1 MLKIKIDNIPYK
13 NVILSNAQI
22 EAFKKYLSVY
32 LYTNKFEK
40 PSHIILG
47 FKAYLRLNQDL
58 DKIEFEA

>member
-47 FKAYLRLNQDL
+47 FKAYLRLN
-58 DKIEFEA
+58 